1 MIAAL
6 DEFGMDKVTEVINQ
20 IYDSGEI
27 PTELSKSI
35 FIALPKKQG
44 AIECELHRTISLMS
58 HMMKIIL
65 NILMLRTRSKLSPEF
80 GKEQCGF
87 REDTGTRNAIFML
100 RMLTERAVEMQKNV
114 YVCFIDYTKA
124 FDKVRHEELM
134 NMLQDLEIDGKDIR
148 LIRNLYWEQSA
159 CMKIDNQYSESINI
173 KRGVRQGSVFSPD
186 LFNLYSGKIMSEL
199 DG

>member
-65 NILMLRTRSKLSPEF
+65 NILMMRTRSKLSPEF

-100 RMLTERAVEMQKNV
+100 RMLTERAVEMQKDV
-114 YVCFIDYTKA
+114 YVCLID
-124 FDKVRHEELM
+124 
-134 NMLQDLEIDGKDIR
+134 
-148 LIRNLYWEQSA
+148 
-159 CMKIDNQYSESINI
+159 
-173 KRGVRQGSVFSPD
+173 
-186 LFNLYSGKIMSEL
+186 
-199 DG
+199 

>member
-65 NILMLRTRSKLSPEF
+65 NILMMRTRSKLSPEF
-80 GKEQCGF
+80 GKEQYGF